1 MNNPFTSLKEAALE
15 AAIKSLIN
23 HEIEKFGVVTELAID
38 TNKKTMRAELDL
50 RGEASRIW
58 INVGSYELSEKNGE
72 IHITFQNVTASREWI
87 AAVLNQHVVSQT
99 FQLPQAARILL

>member
-23 HEIEKFGVVTELAID
+23 REIEKFGVVTELAID
-38 TNKKTMRAELDL
+38 TQQRTMRAELDL

-58 INVGSYELSEKNGE
+58 INVASYELSEKSGE
-72 IHITFQNVTASREWI
+72 VHLAFQNVTASREWI
-87 AAVLNQHVVSQT
+87 TAALNHYVVNRT
-99 FQLPQAARILL
+99 FRLPDSARILL